1 MFDQDQALLDF
12 MTFRTHEAMI
22 FDLGA
27 AAVVSPW
34 ITFTKIISVPHST
47 QCITRTHSPVSGF
60 NPTDHASRNLPRR
73 TQPWVCLATEMQPDE
88 NLVRVLR
95 FQHSWIRVPR
105 ETRGPGVAG
114 GPA

>member
-22 FDLGA
+22 FDARRRRCGVALDYIYQDHFSA
-27 AAVVSPW
+27 
-34 ITFTKIISVPHST
+34 TLHTMHH
-47 QCITRTHSPVSGF
+47 THSLSCVGLQ
-60 NPTDHASRNLPRR
+60 PTDHATRNLPRR

-105 ETRGPGVAG
+105 ETRGPGAG